1 MQNITA
7 AASAAAEQAASF
19 VGLNKGTGG
28 ESQSVHS
35 HAEEHHRPT
44 LPPDA
49 KAEDVQNMDEEGLAA
64 FEEEGVRHAVLV
76 KINKLAID
84 DVKHG
89 LKEVAALDLVQEGG
103 TKKGISYYHPKR
115 YFKVHRPIGI
125 DYIGEIEIEPGK
137 SIHVRVHK
145 AGTGGKPSFHSIDT
159 RPSAEGGAVFNT
171 GEPLHWFNY

>member
-1 MQNITA
+1 MGRGTQACHWRGHPSNPSHPCPLCLPVATHANTPKA

-76 KINKLAID
+76 KINKLAM
-84 DVKHG
+84 
-89 LKEVAALDLVQEGG
+89 
-103 TKKGISYYHPKR
+103 
-115 YFKVHRPIGI
+115 
-125 DYIGEIEIEPGK
+125 
-137 SIHVRVHK
+137 
-145 AGTGGKPSFHSIDT
+145 
-159 RPSAEGGAVFNT
+159 
-171 GEPLHWFNY
+171 